1 MLPIC
6 SLASLPKWFLQTVG
20 DLLNDQRYATYDE
33 LKEAILRH
41 TAPNPLTA
49 LSSFLSSDTTDS
61 CTTTVIL
68 HHFQCLLTRIGMTF
82 PPDVMHS
89 LFLKRLPAD
98 IQQILLVSD
107 APLVQLALKAN
118 AIITAKAHTPTVATV
133 SATTATPAATL
144 ESLAALVAVLSEAM
158 QKLSTRERLH
168 SKPRFHT
175 PLPPRREQNAAKT
188 TNTTTSLFTIQY
200 SAPTPVSVNLL
211 APGREKAT
219 TETECACFLSD
230 SHPQPTVPMDLP
242 HRRRPSTYHRRRFL
256 RALRSDGRPSGS
268 CTFKSILRE
277 FLALTKPINRAIQP
291 WHEVR
296 HHIVTHSPPC
306 PLSLPS
312 TRPQQ
317 MSVTVTTYA
326 HAVITV
332 TSTRSPPL
340 TDTLKL
346 SGCTVFS
353 RIDLVRVYHQIPKR
367 TSPRRPSLHLSACS
381 SSSGC
386 PSFSITPLR
395 PSNALSTMASKNTQI
410 KWTSPT
416 NETFEACKEA
426 LASGTL
432 LNHPLPEAPLSIAVD
447 ASDTAIGVVLQ
458 QRRGKEWQPLAFYSQ
473 TLSPHQSRYN
483 TFGREFLAAY
493 STVRHFQSYA
503 EAKDFHTLT
512 FALHSKTRH
521 QSPREER
528 HLDYISQFTTD
539 NRHIRGSDN
548 EAADALSRTQ
558 WITT

>member
-1 MLPIC
+1 
-6 SLASLPKWFLQTVG
+6 
-20 DLLNDQRYATYDE
+20 
-33 LKEAILRH
+33 
-41 TAPNPLTA
+41 
-49 LSSFLSSDTTDS
+49 
-61 CTTTVIL
+61 
-68 HHFQCLLTRIGMTF
+68 MTF

-242 HRRRPSTYHRRRFL
+242 RRRRPSTYHRRRFL

-353 RIDLVRVYHQIPKR
+353 RIDLVRGVFAYIDDILIASDSEADHTRHLRAFLGRLQEAWVVINPGKCLFGI
-367 TSPRRPSLHLSACS
+367 PSLCFLGHTVTPQ
-381 SSSGC
+381 G
-386 PSFSITPLR
+386 ITPVQKVTAIRKFPKPATEKHCAQLLQ
-395 PSNALSTMASKNTQI
+395 PLHALITPNRASKNTQI